1 MAVPIAEDVV
11 NNGAQVELGA
21 ESVEHH
27 STIDARDGEGSLI
40 VNLEGMGVLRRLHHG
55 VDNGIEL
62 EGHLV
67 DLNGLERPGDK
78 HIVCLRAAEPDMA
91 MTGGS
96 GPSVQ
101 KGNGGRPSMVQW
113 QSYDRERDDDDS
125 PMTTTN
131 EEFRCSPIYIL
142 FYGHR

>member
-1 MAVPIAEDVV
+1 MAVPIAKDAV
-11 NNGAQVELGA
+11 NDGAQVELGA

-27 STIDARDGEGSLI
+27 STIDARDGEGSLL
-40 VNLEGMGVLRRLHHG
+40 VNLEGMGALRRLHHG

-67 DLNGLERPGDK
+67 NLNGLERPGDK
-78 HIVCLRAAEPDMA
+78 HIVRLRAAEPDMST
-91 MTGGS
+91 TGGS

-101 KGNGGRPSMVQW
+101 KGNGGRPGTVQW

-131 EEFRCSPIYIL
+131 EAFRCSPIYIL
-142 FYGHR
+142 FYGHQ